1 MTRLVVVVLFLS
13 SMVLAA
19 CNTFE
24 GMGKDTQETG
34 AFISGEPRHDAYHTD
49 ARDF

>member
-1 MTRLVVVVLFLS
+1 MTRFMVVVLLLG
-13 SMVLAA
+13 SMALGA
-19 CNTFE
+19 CNTFA

-34 AFISGEPRHDAYHTD
+34 GFISGEPRHDAYHTD

>member
-1 MTRLVVVVLFLS
+1 MTRLLFVLLFLCS
-13 SMVLAA
+13 LAVSG
-19 CNTFE
+19 CNTFA

-34 AFISGEPRHDAYHTD
+34 AFISGEPRHEAYHTE

>member
-1 MTRLVVVVLFLS
+1 MTRLLFVLLCLS
-13 SMVLAA
+13 SLALGA
-19 CNTFE
+19 CNTFA

-34 AFISGEPRHDAYHTD
+34 SFISGEPRHEAYHTE